1 MPLLENALTHRGVK
15 YKVLKVGSEHVNELH
30 DLIRVRLAEICYGT
44 ERINIE
50 PDEYTYKVACV
61 QLSNNLARYKE
72 TMQYGLIGELL
83 MHVLAP
89 HFLEFEVESMS
100 VILSL
105 QNQNI
110 KPGFDLNFYE
120 SANKKI
126 WYGEVKS
133 GLAATER
140 QELVERA
147 RDGLRVFFDNINT
160 TGKKATRYR
169 WEAAKVEVA
178 TIFAQKKKVNLTKLL
193 TSDRSLIALG
203 DRGRR
208 NAILMAVSFGEE
220 GYLHEAADIEDS
232 IERIDG
238 LNNFDEYFVI
248 CMHHAAFIDIIRF
261 LESEGRRTNA

>member
-1 MPLLENALTHRGVK
+1 MPLVKIALTQSGVK
-15 YKVLKVGSEHVNELH
+15 YKVLKLDSTHVDELH
-30 DLIRVRLAEICYGT
+30 GLIRERLAVICYGK

-50 PDEYTYKVACV
+50 PDEYTYKEACR
-61 QLSNNLARYKE
+61 QLSENLIRYKPV
-72 TMQYGLIGELL
+72 MQYGLIGELL

-89 HFLEFEVESMS
+89 HFLDFEAESMS

-120 SANKKI
+120 GANKKI

-133 GLAATER
+133 GLAETSR
-140 QELVERA
+140 DELLERA
-147 RDGLRVFFDNINT
+147 RDGLRLFFDNINA

-169 WEAAKVEVA
+169 WEAAKSEVA
-178 TIFAQKKKVNLTKLL
+178 TMFARGKKVGLTKLL
-193 TSDRSLIALG
+193 TSDRDLIGSG

-208 NAILMAVSFGEE
+208 NAILMAVSFGDDNY
-220 GYLHEAADIEDS
+220 GDDVSDIESS

-248 CMHHAAFIDIIRF
+248 CIHYEAFANILKF
-261 LESEGRRTNA
+261 LQSEGA